1 MLDYLLFAED
11 SVMQPSN
18 SGERRVYEG
27 CCGIVHERL
36 TLKSW
41 GTKTHDS

>member
-1 MLDYLLFAED
+1 MLDYLLFTEN
-11 SVMQPSN
+11 SVLLPSN
-18 SGERRVYEG
+18 SGERRGCEG